1 MQQQEQQHEKMREGL
16 GSAEESGKQ
25 NKWYPSQM
33 LKNEKHTSLL
43 SLSYGAR
50 EGHNAANPVVF

>member
-43 SLSYGAR
+43 SLVRCAR
-50 EGHNAANPVVF
+50 RA

>member
-16 GSAEESGKQ
+16 GSADESGKQ

-33 LKNEKHTSLL
+33 LKNEKHTALL
-43 SLSYGAR
+43 SLVWRAR
-50 EGHNAANPVVF
+50 RA